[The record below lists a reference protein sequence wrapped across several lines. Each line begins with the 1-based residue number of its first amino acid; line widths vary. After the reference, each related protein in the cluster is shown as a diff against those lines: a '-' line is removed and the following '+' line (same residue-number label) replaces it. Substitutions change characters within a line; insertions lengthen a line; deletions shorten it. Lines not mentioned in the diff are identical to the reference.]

1 MAKRISRLASLTLL
15 AGVPLAVA
23 AAASSAAAA
32 DDSAGTKA
40 QYKYVNHPGPKGAK
54 CSGCVLF
61 KPPAACSI
69 VKGKIAANGYCIAYA
84 AKAH

>member
-15 AGVPLAVA
+15 AGIPLAVA
-23 AAASSAAAA
+23 AAGSSAAAA

-54 CSGCVLF
+54 CSGCALF
-61 KPPAACSI
+61 KAPAACSI
-69 VKGKIAANGYCIAYA
+69 VKGKIAAKGYCIAYA
-84 AKAH
+84 AKAR